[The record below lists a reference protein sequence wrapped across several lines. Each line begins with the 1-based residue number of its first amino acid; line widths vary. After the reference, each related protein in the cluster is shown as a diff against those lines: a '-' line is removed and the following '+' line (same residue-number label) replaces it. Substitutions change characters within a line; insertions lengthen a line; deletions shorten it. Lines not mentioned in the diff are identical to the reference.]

1 MVKFGQ
7 HNEAVREILT
17 RFGLE
22 NAIDYNALKQHTK
35 KTRIEFRDE
44 WLGFLQI
51 HEKWVKIEVMEMW
64 RKVFGVIKEEKGVRG
79 ARPEQALEMFVGHF
93 RVAAGCP
100 VGVPALA
107 EEAEEGSKID
117 FTVSADALL
126 RYLTIFELACSSNV
140 ETLRKA
146 VKKFDKYTKSEA
158 QLSTELLPHLYA
170 IEGTCSKFKEYI
182 DVVTHA
188 LTRNNS
194 LLPGMHSPIGGEG
207 ATPTSPSAV
216 LPQISIPAATPPRF
230 NTPDIQDEVSGRKR
244 SELGWLKRVSS
255 SFEEDVRNCLVLH
268 RGFHSNED
276 NFDRP
281 IENSLTA
288 YESAWS
294 AGMRYCECDISLT
307 LDGYIILCHDANF
320 KRLALFHDDFKSS
333 KSVSELT
340 LRELIALPLKSGQRP
355 PLLTDV
361 LQSASTLG
369 NGSQLVVEIKP
380 GNVNIVDA
388 LCELFSAFPLLVS
401 QVGVVMSFDLFLIH
415 RFAQKF
421 SEYEEKWECN
431 GRPKLERDA
440 RFKIMFLTES
450 GVPKGAPYV
459 KFNLLS
465 DGKKA
470 VDEWL
475 NGSGS
480 TLDGIYMQYENDMFT
495 DEGGKVFQ
503 KLAAEY
509 TIGVW
514 GMQPDEESV
523 ARSLMTLGAR
533 FVNTDMPG
541 SFA

>member
-22 NAIDYNALKQHTK
+22 NAIDYNALKRHAK

-44 WLGFLQI
+44 WLRCLQI
-51 HEKWVKIEVMEMW
+51 HEKWVKMEVKEMW
-64 RKVFGVIKEEKGVRG
+64 RQIFGAIEEEKDIRG
-79 ARPEQALEMFVGHF
+79 ARPEQALEMFVSLQK
-93 RVAAGCP
+93 VAAGCP
-100 VGVPALA
+100 VGVPAVP
-107 EEAEEGSKID
+107 EEDGSKID

-158 QLSTELLPHLYA
+158 QLSTELLPQLYA
-170 IEGTCSKFKEYI
+170 IEGTSSKFKEYI
-182 DVVTHA
+182 DVVA
-188 LTRNNS
+188 RAITRNNS
-194 LLPGMHSPIGGEG
+194 LLPGIHSPVGVKSEMRI
-207 ATPTSPSAV
+207 SPSAV
-216 LPQISIPAATPPRF
+216 PPRLVIPVATPPRLT
-230 NTPDIQDEVSGRKR
+230 TPDIHDEVSGRKR

-255 SFEEDVRNCLVLH
+255 SFEDDVRNCLVLH

-276 NFDRP
+276 NIDRP

-294 AGMRYCECDISLT
+294 AGMKYCECDISLT

-320 KRLALFHDDFKSS
+320 KRLALFHDDAKSS
-333 KSVSELT
+333 QSVSELT

-369 NGSQLVVEIKP
+369 IGSQLVVEIKP

-421 SEYEEKWECN
+421 CEYEEKWETH

-470 VDEWL
+470 VKEWL

-480 TLDGIYMQYENDMFT
+480 TLDGIYMQYENDIFT

-503 KLAAEY
+503 ELAAEY

-514 GMQPDEESV
+514 GMQPDEERV

-541 SFA
+541 SFV